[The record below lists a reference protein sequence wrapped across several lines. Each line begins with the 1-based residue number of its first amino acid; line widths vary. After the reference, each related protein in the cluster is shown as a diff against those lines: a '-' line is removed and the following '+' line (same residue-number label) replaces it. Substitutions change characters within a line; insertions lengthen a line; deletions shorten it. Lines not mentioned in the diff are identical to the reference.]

1 MISSLSLS
9 LSFPIGIVAW
19 VYSDFEQDNH
29 WIMIILLE
37 DDRGQKL
44 SKQMERNYLGFL
56 NNKL

>member
-19 VYSDFEQDNH
+19 VDSDFEQNNH